1 MLVCPTLQIKLPEM
15 SGDPAPTMPQLFVAG
30 GTAGFMYWVLF
41 YPLDVLKSAMQT
53 DALIPAERKYR
64 SLGHAASSLWA
75 EGGVA
80 RFYKGV
86 TPCLLRAV
94 PANAVMLGVV
104 VRSCLHASCAVSCP
118 LAAAAL
124 TRIGTPR
131 ADQGAHDAGAVS
143 ACGVAR
149 ACCSYD
155 QKDLGTARALSLQR
169 PRSATGPAARRRR
182 RASRPRRRA
191 RAAPRERTRA
201 PRPCAA
207 APRSARL

>member
-1 MLVCPTLQIKLPEM
+1 MADCVRQSVAANGALRGPLQGFQATLLRNLPAAGVYFGTFEALKARAGPLRACALRSVAPALRCVRDRMTDAFRLPRRSASFLAQIKLPEM

-53 DALIPAERKYR
+53 DALVPAERKYR

-75 EGGVA
+75 EGGVG

-104 VRSCLHASCAVSCP
+104 VRCG
-118 LAAAAL
+118 
-124 TRIGTPR
+124 TR
-131 ADQGAHDAGAVS
+131 A
-143 ACGVAR
+143 
-149 ACCSYD
+149 
-155 QKDLGTARALSLQR
+155 R
-169 PRSATGPAARRRR
+169 PRIS
-182 RASRPRRRA
+182 
-191 RAAPRERTRA
+191 RA
-201 PRPCAA
+201 PC
-207 APRSARL
+207 

>member
-1 MLVCPTLQIKLPEM
+1 M

-53 DALIPAERKYR
+53 DALIPSERKYR

-75 EGGVA
+75 EGGVT

-104 VRSCLHASCAVSCP
+104 VRGPRRTSAILCLRSH
-118 LAAAAL
+118 LALLLLL
-124 TRIGTPR
+124 TRIR
-131 ADQGAHDAGAVS
+131 YACADQGARD
-143 ACGVAR
+143 AR
-149 ACCSYD
+149 AVMPRMTVVVYH
-155 QKDLGTARALSLQR
+155 LWGTN
-169 PRSATGPAARRRR
+169 
-182 RASRPRRRA
+182 
-191 RAAPRERTRA
+191 
-201 PRPCAA
+201 
-207 APRSARL
+207 